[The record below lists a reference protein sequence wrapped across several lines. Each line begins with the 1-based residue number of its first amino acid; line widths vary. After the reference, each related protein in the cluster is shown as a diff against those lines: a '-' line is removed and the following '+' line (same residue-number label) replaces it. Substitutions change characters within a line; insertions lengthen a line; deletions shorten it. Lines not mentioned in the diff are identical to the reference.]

1 MDASAAYNKR
11 VSTNDH
17 GSGYSGSYIY
27 DMVIWGG
34 SEYDVRDYRN
44 YWVKGKEGMQQNWY
58 DDSWYDN
65 PWFKA
70 YEITDAY
77 DIDVVNAALNA
88 SYEITPWLKAMV
100 RSGVDVYT
108 KRNEWKIRSLLIRP
122 GIKRILWSKPWYGY
136 EHKHRRYVNGR

>member
-108 KRNEWKIRSLLIRP
+108 KRNEWKNPISA
-122 GIKRILWSKPWYGY
+122 
-136 EHKHRRYVNGR
+136 NQA

>member
-1 MDASAAYNKR
+1 
-11 VSTNDH
+11 
-17 GSGYSGSYIY
+17 
-27 DMVIWGG
+27 MVIWGG

-58 DDSWYDN
+58 VDSWYDN

-108 KRNEWKIRSLLIRP
+108 KRGMRSRFCSRL
-122 GIKRILWSKPWYGY
+122 
-136 EHKHRRYVNGR
+136 RRESRNTRRQSGC